1 MVWGLRHCRAPLGL
15 ALQLTE
21 QDPAC
26 RSLGIVGGGHSVSL
40 SNSAEE
46 PMQWT
51 VQELDG
57 LLDSEDC
64 LTVTLADLRK
74 DGQEQEPYCKIPLD
88 LTEALEHLN

>member
-1 MVWGLRHCRAPLGL
+1 
-15 ALQLTE
+15 
-21 QDPAC
+21 
-26 RSLGIVGGGHSVSL
+26 
-40 SNSAEE
+40 
-46 PMQWT
+46 MQWT

-57 LLDSEDC
+57 LLDSEDR